1 MEVGELGKNIKKHK
15 KEKVGSRGKQE
26 KHVGDEREKMGEN
39 SKKENIGEDRAA

>member
-26 KHVGDEREKMGEN
+26 NHVGDEREKMGEN